1 MECGLFSQSGC
12 FSLHCHK
19 RYLRAWLFYIL
30 DSSCFGRFY
39 FFIAI
44 LIGVEWRLVVLTCVS
59 LLTGDAE
66 CFCFF
71 LNACLH
77 LYVFLGSFYIF
88 CPFLNWVVCF
98 LIVEF
103 WDIFVYSRNKSF
115 YGFAC
120 IFSQPVACLS
130 IFLIVSLG
138 EKTILALKSRS
149 FIPCFVDC
157 ASGVVCE
164 KSLPNL
170 RV

>member
-1 MECGLFSQSGC
+1 MRAFFPKWLYQFALPQAIFKSLIVLHSWQLLFWQVLFFYSHINRCGVASRGSDLHFPFDSWCWVFLF
-12 FSLHCHK
+12 
-19 RYLRAWLFYIL
+19 
-30 DSSCFGRFY
+30 
-39 FFIAI
+39 
-44 LIGVEWRLVVLTCVS
+44 
-59 LLTGDAE
+59 
-66 CFCFF
+66 FF